1 MKPEG
6 LLRTLAAATCAKT
19 AAFDVSGFALKWRAT
34 ADEDGHYCF
43 AVAL

>member
-1 MKPEG
+1 MPCDF
-6 LLRTLAAATCAKT
+6 LHNHPQFADLIRIVAAER
-19 AAFDVSGFALKWRAT
+19 WRAA